1 MDALFIHL
9 TSENQY
15 VILVFYF
22 LKRSFFL
29 MWGGR
34 KNRTPCYLLT
44 LVDPKFKNLPASKLA
59 SDF

>member
-1 MDALFIHL
+1 
-9 TSENQY
+9 
-15 VILVFYF
+15 
-22 LKRSFFL
+22 
-29 MWGGR
+29 MWGGVE